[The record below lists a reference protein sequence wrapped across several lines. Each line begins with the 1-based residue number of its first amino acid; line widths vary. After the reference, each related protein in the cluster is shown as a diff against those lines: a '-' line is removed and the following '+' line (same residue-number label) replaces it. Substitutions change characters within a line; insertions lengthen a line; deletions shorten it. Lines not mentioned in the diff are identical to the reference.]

1 MSAFEAYREKVEAE
15 LEVAQAKLA
24 ELKARAKSATAD
36 LQIGLSKE
44 EDQLE
49 RGVEA
54 AKAKLHELGEAGED
68 AWEQLKDDAQSTWE
82 KLSAAIGDAVAKLK
96 D

>member
-1 MSAFEAYREKVEAE
+1 M
-15 LEVAQAKLA
+15 AQAKLA
-24 ELKARAKSATAD
+24 ELIARAKSATAD
-36 LQIGLSKE
+36 VQIELSKE

-54 AKAKLHELGEAGED
+54 ATAKLHELGEASED
-68 AWEQLKDDAQSTWE
+68 AWEQLKDDAQSACE
-82 KLSAAIGDAVAKLK
+82 KLSTAVGDAVAKLK

>member
-1 MSAFEAYREKVEAE
+1 M
-15 LEVAQAKLA
+15 
-24 ELKARAKSATAD
+24 
-36 LQIGLSKE
+36 
-44 EDQLE
+44 
-49 RGVEA
+49 EA

-82 KLSAAIGDAVAKLK
+82 KLSTAVGDAVAKLK